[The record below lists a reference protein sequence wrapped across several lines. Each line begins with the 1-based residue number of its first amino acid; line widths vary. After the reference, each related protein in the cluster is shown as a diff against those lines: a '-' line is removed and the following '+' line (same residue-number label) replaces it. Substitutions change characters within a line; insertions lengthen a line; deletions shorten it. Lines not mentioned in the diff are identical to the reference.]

1 MTFTDAKQRFS
12 NRVADYVRY
21 RPGYPAALLNLL
33 RTECALRKEHVIA
46 DMGSGTGLL
55 SKLFLENGNRVLGIE
70 PNTEMREAGE
80 EYLRIFQKFISVNG
94 SAEASTL
101 GDASADFVTAG
112 QAFHW
117 FEPKAARREFIRIL
131 KPAGWVVVVW
141 NDRRM
146 EETQFGRDYEDLL
159 VRFGTDY
166 TRVKDAYPEI
176 SHIQSFFGENSFVER
191 DLPNEQLFNW
201 DGLRGRL
208 RSSSYAPTDGHANFA
223 PMMAELERIF
233 QASAEN
239 GVVRMQYFTRIY
251 FGRLQAGK
259 G

>member
-1 MTFTDAKQRFS
+1 MTFADSKQRFS

-21 RPGYPAALLNLL
+21 RPGYPAALLELL
-33 RTECALRKEHVIA
+33 RAECALRPHHVIA

-55 SKLFLENGNRVLGIE
+55 SKLFLENGNQVLGVE
-70 PNTEMREAGE
+70 PNTEMREAGQ
-80 EYLRIFQKFISVNG
+80 EYLRSFHKFISVNG

-101 GDASADFVTAG
+101 GDAAVDFVTAG

-117 FEPKAARREFIRIL
+117 FEPKAARREFARIL
-131 KPAGWVVVVW
+131 RPGGWVVVVW

-146 EETQFGRDYEDLL
+146 EETKFGRDYEDLL
-159 VRFGTDY
+159 VRFGNDY
-166 TRVKDAYPEI
+166 TRVKDAYPDAD
-176 SHIQSFFGENSFVER
+176 HIRDFFGESKFVQR
-191 DLPNEQLFNW
+191 DLPYEQLFDW

-208 RSSSYAPTDGHANFA
+208 RSSSYAPTEAHANFG

-233 QASAEN
+233 RASAEN

-251 FGRLQAGK
+251 FGHLENN
-259 G
+259 